1 VTYIEVEKEQS
12 SKGNEA
18 MPLGEES
25 NASEGRDAR
34 DARARGDAI
43 VTDGDES
50 CAENTPSTLLERLI
64 DLWIDHGK
72 TTLHKLWR
80 WFAKDTG
87 LGQEHPAPLAELFA
101 YWWRAPMAGDSTFL
115 RWVQRIDGFT
125 IGLFFALTGRA
136 WAWLGER
143 PLRRSCFL
151 LLLFIVWRF

>member
-1 VTYIEVEKEQS
+1 MTYIEVEKGQS
-12 SKGNEA
+12 GKGIEA
-18 MPLGEES
+18 MPEGEGS
-25 NASEGRDAR
+25 NASEGRDTR
-34 DARARGDAI
+34 DARARDDLI

-50 CAENTPSTLLERLI
+50 CDEDAPRSALEDLI
-64 DLWIDHGK
+64 DLWMDHGK
-72 TTLHKLWR
+72 ATLHKLWR

-87 LGQEHPAPLAELFA
+87 LGKEHPAALADLFA

-125 IGLFFALTGRA
+125 IGLFFALSGRA